1 VRIGIVGVGRIG
13 SFHAQTLAADPTV
26 TDLVLLDPSATA
38 AAAVA
43 SQLGATVAPD
53 LDALL
58 R

>member
-1 VRIGIVGVGRIG
+1 MRIGIVGVGRIG

-43 SQLGATVAPD
+43 SQL
-53 LDALL
+53 LSLIHI
-58 R
+58 